1 MTEPG
6 SNPGAD
12 ATSTTG
18 PTTGPTTGSGTTI
31 LDVAEWSRFEIHV
44 DGRLAGFAV
53 YRIQPGTITFTHTE
67 IDDAYEGRGLGGT
80 LVKAALDS
88 ARARRLAVLPECPFV
103 RAWIQRHEAYVGLVP
118 EEQRPRFGL

>member
-1 MTEPG
+1 MSEPG
-6 SNPGAD
+6 PSSKAD

-18 PTTGPTTGSGTTI
+18 PTTGSGTTV

-44 DGRLAGFAV
+44 DGRPAGVAV
-53 YRIQPGTITFTHTE
+53 YRIHPGTITFTHTE

-103 RAWIQRHEAYVGLVP
+103 RGWIQRHEDYVRLVP
-118 EEQRPRFGL
+118 EDQRPRFGL